1 MLQVLPQAPLVQDP
15 YFPEGRRVVLL
26 AHRVIAS
33 IPYKNYLDYK
43 ASKRVCVL
51 NFAAA
56 QVTDCRTGETRPM
69 TGDEINRVRKSET
82 RFKRVA

>member
-26 AHRVIAS
+26 AHRVIAV
-33 IPYKNYLDYK
+33 IPYKNYLNK
-43 ASKRVCVL
+43 EEKVRICVL
-51 NFAAA
+51 DFDAAEI
-56 QVTDCRTGETRPM
+56 TDCRTGETRPM